1 MENGILS
8 LRQGEDFF
16 PDREFMIFLFPE
28 QGEALEGKT
37 YRVAKDQGHGSP
49 HVHMKW
55 KPTDKDVP
63 DAEIFMKQY
72 TMLLEF
78 GKKKNGV
85 LPGKIYLSIPDESK
99 SFVAGAFQADVK

>member
-1 MENGILS
+1 
-8 LRQGEDFF
+8 
-16 PDREFMIFLFPE
+16 
-28 QGEALEGKT
+28 LEGKT
-37 YRVAKDQGHGSP
+37 YRVAKEHEQVAP

-63 DAEIFMKQY
+63 DAEIFMKEY

-78 GKKKNGV
+78 GKEKNGV

-99 SFVAGAFQADVK
+99 SFVAGTFEADVE